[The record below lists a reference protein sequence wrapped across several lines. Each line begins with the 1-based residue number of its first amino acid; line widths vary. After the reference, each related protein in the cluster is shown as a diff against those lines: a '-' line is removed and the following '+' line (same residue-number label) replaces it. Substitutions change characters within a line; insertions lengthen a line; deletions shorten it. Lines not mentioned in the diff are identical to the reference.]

1 MKKRFITFLSGM
13 VVGAVMFGGSVA
25 YASGILADLSNNQ
38 IFVDG
43 TLTPMEAYVINGH
56 NYVKLRDIG
65 QAVGFNVFWDDT
77 DKCVQV
83 ESDKPYTGIAPT
95 KQEGEKT
102 SGQLHQTDV
111 DAIKKDVVT
120 RTNTL
125 RLNKGVAV
133 LEVNNLLMDAAQVRA
148 DEMAAS
154 GAYSHIRPDGRRSN
168 TVTDSRRT
176 GENIHCIT
184 ELYLEQQ
191 HKTLSDAVVNLW
203 SNSKGHADNMLNA
216 RYGEIGVGLAR
227 GTDSNGGVLVLCAGL
242 SCRRMRGHM
251 GGRSRNRLIND
262 CLCGGSIHSKMV
274 SSKSESFNEAG

>member
-56 NYVKLRDIG
+56 NYVKLRDIV

-77 DKCVQV
+77 AKCVQV

-133 LEVNNLLMDAAQVRA
+133 LEVNSLLMMRLKSA
-148 DEMAAS
+148 
-154 GAYSHIRPDGRRSN
+154 
-168 TVTDSRRT
+168 
-176 GENIHCIT
+176 
-184 ELYLEQQ
+184 
-191 HKTLSDAVVNLW
+191 
-203 SNSKGHADNMLNA
+203 
-216 RYGEIGVGLAR
+216 
-227 GTDSNGGVLVLCAGL
+227 
-242 SCRRMRGHM
+242 RMRWRQVVPILTLAPM
-251 GGRSRNRLIND
+251 DAEAIPLQIADAPAKTSTASQNCTSNNITRFYLMPSSIFGRIPRAMRIT
-262 CLCGGSIHSKMV
+262 C
-274 SSKSESFNEAG
+274 

>member
-1 MKKRFITFLSGM
+1 MKKRFISFLSGI

-77 DKCVQV
+77 AKCVQV

-133 LEVNNLLMDAAQVRA
+133 LEVNSLLMDAAQVRA

-154 GAYSHIRPDGRRSN
+154 GAYSLTLAPMDAEAIPLQIAGAPAKTSTASQNCTSN
-168 TVTDSRRT
+168 NSTR
-176 GENIHCIT
+176 
-184 ELYLEQQ
+184 LYLMP
-191 HKTLSDAVVNLW
+191 SSIFGRIPRA
-203 SNSKGHADNMLNA
+203 
-216 RYGEIGVGLAR
+216 
-227 GTDSNGGVLVLCAGL
+227 
-242 SCRRMRGHM
+242 MR
-251 GGRSRNRLIND
+251 IT
-262 CLCGGSIHSKMV
+262 C
-274 SSKSESFNEAG
+274 

>member
-1 MKKRFITFLSGM
+1 MKKRFISFLSGI

-38 IFVDG
+38 FFVDG
-43 TLTPMEAYVINGH
+43 TLTAMEAYVINGH

-65 QAVGFNVFWDDT
+65 QAVGFNVFWDDPA
-77 DKCVQV
+77 KCVQV

-95 KQEGEKT
+95 KQEGEK
-102 SGQLHQTDV
+102 SPQTDA
-111 DAIKKDVVT
+111 DTIKKDIVT

-125 RLNKGVAV
+125 RLNKGVAG
-133 LEVNNLLMDAAQVRA
+133 LKVNNLLMDAAQVRA

-227 GTDSNGGVLVLCAGL
+227 GTDSNGLASWYCVQVFLVDGCEVTWVDVPAIG
-242 SCRRMRGHM
+242 
-251 GGRSRNRLIND
+251 
-262 CLCGGSIHSKMV
+262 
-274 SSKSESFNEAG
+274 